1 MAYVRPV
8 YDRKLRPGDPRR
20 RPIGYEVRYRD
31 GDGVQ
36 RTKGGFRRRRDAD
49 AWASDLETS
58 RHQGTLVPHSQGST
72 RLVDV
77 ADEWLASIQDRRR
90 PKTVDGYEK
99 LLNVHVRPAFGRRSV
114 GSITYAD
121 ADRLVRS
128 IEAIGRRPATA
139 RNAFFVLKMVL
150 FWILIPVFVFIVG
163 PTNVVRSGGDWG
175 TAIASTMAN
184 LWSGLFIAAGVIT
197 LVFAILE
204 RTHAQ
209 MGTECKWDPMKLPA
223 VRKERKTSVFELVCE
238 LAFNWFG
245 LIWLLLVPHNPFLL
259 FGPAAAFL
267 RPGSLWD
274 TFYIPVVA
282 VSCFAIFRIAF
293 ALSKPQWTWLPPLG
307 QLVQSLL
314 GLVIVK
320 YMLAAAG
327 RITPGQWHP
336 FVVLRDRAS
345 APIEYVHVASVV
357 NGALYISLICVWIG
371 LCIAIATQTWK
382 FMRQVRKGP
391 STTGQPAPLQVH

>member
-1 MAYVRPV
+1 MAT
-8 YDRKLRPGDPRR
+8 PRN
-20 RPIGYEVRYRD
+20 PSE
-31 GDGVQ
+31 
-36 RTKGGFRRRRDAD
+36 
-49 AWASDLETS
+49 
-58 RHQGTLVPHSQGST
+58 
-72 RLVDV
+72 LVDRYLQAVRFWMPKSRRQDELLAELGEDLRSQIEEQEREFARTLTNEEVSAILKRCGVPVTV
-77 ADEWLASIQDRRR
+77 ASRLG
-90 PKTVDGYEK
+90 PKRH
-99 LLNVHVRPAFGRRSV
+99 L
-114 GSITYAD
+114 
-121 ADRLVRS
+121 
-128 IEAIGRRPATA
+128 IGPTLYPIYS
-139 RNAFFVLKMVL
+139 FVLKMVL
-150 FWILIPVFVFIVG
+150 LWILVPVFVFIVG
-163 PTNVVRSGGDWG
+163 PTNVARSRGDWG
-175 TAIASTMAN
+175 TAIANTMGN

-197 LVFAILE
+197 LVFAVLE

-209 MGTECKWDPMKLPA
+209 MGMECKWDPMKLPA
-223 VRKERKTSVFELVCE
+223 VRKERKTSVFEMVCE

-267 RPGSLWD
+267 APGSLWH
-274 TFYIPVVA
+274 TFYIPIVA

-293 ALSKPQWTWLPPLG
+293 SLSKPQWTWLPPLG

-327 RITPGQWHP
+327 QIAPGQWHP

-382 FMRQVRKGP
+382 FMRQVRKGS